1 MFCTLRYVGLS
12 CNLQDGSPA
21 QTPATATSPVPAK
34 SPVPDAPASKS
45 PAPNAEEEI
54 DIDLND
60 PEVGAAAVK
69 IQASFKGEG
78 QMLYVAKVALKVI

>member
-1 MFCTLRYVGLS
+1 MFCTPRYVGLS
-12 CNLQDGSPA
+12 CTVQDGSPA
-21 QTPATATSPVPAK
+21 QTPATATSPVPTK

-45 PAPNAEEEI
+45 PAPNTEEEI

-78 QMLYVAKVALKVI
+78 QMLYVAKVALVI